1 MRQNFEPEIWG
12 PKAWFFLESVAM
24 AYSTDPTYEEK
35 KAADNFFTS
44 LKYMIPC
51 EKCRNNYEK
60 HLKIYPLTDKVL
72 SSRDNLFM
80 WIVNIH
86 NSVNKNKTR
95 SYDET
100 FKYYMKEYGNLEYDD
115 DNQEKTVMYNI
126 LVFLVI
132 FIFIFIIIYLSYQIY
147 LSL

>member
-24 AYSTDPTYEEK
+24 AYSTEPTYEEK
-35 KAADNFFTS
+35 KAADNFFSS

-80 WIVNIH
+80 WIVNMH

-100 FKYYMKEYGNLEYDD
+100 FKYYMKEYGSIEYDD
-115 DNQEKTVMYNI
+115 DFKEKSVMYNI
-126 LVFLVI
+126 FTFLII
-132 FIFIFIIIYLSYQIY
+132 FTFIFIIIFLSYQIY